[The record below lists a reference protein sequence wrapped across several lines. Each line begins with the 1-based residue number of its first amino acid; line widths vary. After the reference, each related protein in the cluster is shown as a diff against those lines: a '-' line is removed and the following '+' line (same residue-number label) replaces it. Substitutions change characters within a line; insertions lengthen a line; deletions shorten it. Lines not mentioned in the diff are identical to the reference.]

1 MCARF
6 RRDFLHKNVDKNVN
20 YVIYVCMTFGL
31 NVSIFYAVDTNK
43 HTNKQT
49 RAAKIVLTAD
59 FSSNR
64 YGTCKMKESVIH
76 SVLRYLDLMI
86 IRLFIRYTKIC
97 MN

>member
-43 HTNKQT
+43 QTNKQT
-49 RAAKIVLTAD
+49 RAAKIVLTVEFFQID
-59 FSSNR
+59 TV
-64 YGTCKMKESVIH
+64 YVQ
-76 SVLRYLDLMI
+76 
-86 IRLFIRYTKIC
+86 KITYSLSAQLS
-97 MN
+97 